1 MALQFRDIND
11 WTPASISIVDKPSHP
26 LAVFE
31 VYENDDEF
39 IKKYINNPMEDE
51 IMTGNNNPTPSNN
64 NDGSVVVSGGFFE
77 RLLDKLVAKSEPV
90 NNNET
95 NEEDSLNKEILEKLN
110 NIEENQKKTDERLD
124 ALENP
129 VPADSEPSNNT
140 NDDEGNDGDEGDNGS
155 DESNTTVELPLNSDG
170 TLNLEDAAVAKY
182 LPKNYTPT
190 SQGVDP
196 DLQRGTPSDKSF
208 NERTGRDSNGMSW

>member
-1 MALQFRDIND
+1 MALQFRDITD

-31 VYENDDEF
+31 VYENDNEF
-39 IKKYINNPMEDE
+39 IKKYIDPQMEDDS
-51 IMTGNNNPTPSNN
+51 MAQNNNPAPAAGETIP
-64 NDGSVVVSGGFFE
+64 VSGSFFE
-77 RLLDKLVAKSEPV
+77 KLFDKVIAKSEPV
-90 NNNET
+90 S
-95 NEEDSLNKEILEKLN
+95 EDDTNKEILEKLN
-110 NIEENQKKTDERLD
+110 AIEENQKKTDERLT
-124 ALENP
+124 ALETP
-129 VPADSEPSNNT
+129 EPTTPEPTPGKEDKNDNGEGETKNN
-140 NDDEGNDGDEGDNGS
+140 DGKDGDE
-155 DESNTTVELPLNSDG
+155 SNPIAETVELPLNDDG
-170 TLNLEDAAVAKY
+170 TLNLDDAAVAKY